1 MHNEEIKTNT
11 EFLDGAMLGET
22 EAIEMDDTIELY
34 APENETPEE
43 QKAVDTEEEDKI
55 YIDLPSGVQLSMN
68 YSDMDWKKV
77 WSENVE
83 DMSNNILAIMAMAR
97 DMRLERVTET
107 RNDRAENIINVVKR
121 SFQEIGVPEI
131 DMSKM
136 WFETKVEEAT
146 LYLEDYLRLIS
157 EIVHIAQ
164 IDIITKPVEGMSL
177 NQMIENL
184 SEQMAGF
191 TFNKDKYETEET
203 TETE

>member
-1 MHNEEIKTNT
+1 MHNEEIKTNA

-22 EAIEMDDTIELY
+22 EAFEMDDTIELY

-97 DMRLERVTET
+97 DMRLERVAET

-164 IDIITKPVEGMSL
+164 IDVITKPVEGMSL

-191 TFNKDKYETEET
+191 TFNKDKDETEET